1 MKIRSTLATTVAI
14 ALAPLV
20 SGCGEGGPALV
31 PVSGTV
37 TINGK
42 PLEGA
47 NVQFNPDLSSNKD
60 GQYAEDTT
68 GPEGNY
74 KLMTKGRSGIVPGKY
89 KVTISKPAVIA
100 SPKVAENFKDDP
112 FMAQM
117 STEPLNVGNAK
128 PKNVS
133 EAIDFQVDREVPPEG
148 GVQDI
153 DVKATSK
160 AAAKAET
167 PKAP

>member
-1 MKIRSTLATTVAI
+1 MKIRTTLATSLAI
-14 ALAPLV
+14 ALVPLF

-47 NVQFNPDLSSNKD
+47 TVQFNPDLAANKD
-60 GQYAEDTT
+60 GRYAEDVT

-74 KLMTKGRSGIVPGKY
+74 KLMTNGRSGIVPGKY
-89 KVTISKPAVIA
+89 KVTISKAAVAA
-100 SPKVAENFKDDP
+100 SPRATENFKDDP

-128 PKNVS
+128 PRNVS
-133 EAIDFQVDREVPPEG
+133 EAIEYKVDRDVPAEG

-160 AAAKAET
+160 AAAKADA